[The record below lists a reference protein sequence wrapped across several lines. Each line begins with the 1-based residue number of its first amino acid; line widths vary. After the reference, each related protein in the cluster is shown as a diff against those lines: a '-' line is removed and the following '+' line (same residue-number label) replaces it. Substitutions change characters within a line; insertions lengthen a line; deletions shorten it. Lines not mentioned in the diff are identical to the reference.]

1 MHPAEFIFDH
11 PSGLRISRDLL
22 EADVASIAGVGRRDM
37 GTGYV
42 WYSLPIWSCGCDHIV
57 MSLCFQSGSLDSIS
71 IALND
76 PDSGS
81 CWSDWAEEKERTR
94 ADLTEGWLAAQGYPT
109 GTYSWGEVWAA
120 YDSRG
125 GSGSAG
131 IRYKRQQDGGGELTA
146 GPESNLSPE
155 DHHKP
160 C

>member
-1 MHPAEFIFDH
+1 MHTPEFIFDH

-22 EADVASIAGVGRRDM
+22 EADVASIDGVGRRDM

-42 WYSLPIWSCGCDHIV
+42 WYALPILMYGRVRIS

-81 CWSDWAEEKERTR
+81 RWSDWSEKEERTR
-94 ADLTEGWLAAQGYPT
+94 ADLMEVWLTAQGYPT
-109 GTYSWGEVWAA
+109 GSYPWGEVWAA
-120 YDSRG
+120 YDSKG

-131 IRYKRQQDGGGELTA
+131 IRYNIQHDGGGKPT
-146 GPESNLSPE
+146 GCPESNLSPE